1 MQSGNSKP
9 EQFPGLSACT
19 DGCGRKSI
27 GVKAVS
33 LPLEIRRLPV
43 HVYTVHMS
51 PIPEYILGTDILQGL
66 VFQTSVGEFHLQ
78 AHAVK
83 AVVRGYAK
91 HAPRV
96 LPTPQRAVTV
106 RQYCLPG
113 GLFGYVWE
121 DVHTS
126 PSVVQL
132 VQPLYSLIKR
142 SVT

>member
-9 EQFPGLSACT
+9 KQFPGLSACT

-33 LPLEIRRLPV
+33 LPLEIRWLPV
-43 HVYTVHMS
+43 HVYTVHVS

-113 GLFGYVWE
+113 GLFGYGRTFTP
-121 DVHTS
+121 H
-126 PSVVQL
+126 L
-132 VQPLYSLIKR
+132 V
-142 SVT
+142 